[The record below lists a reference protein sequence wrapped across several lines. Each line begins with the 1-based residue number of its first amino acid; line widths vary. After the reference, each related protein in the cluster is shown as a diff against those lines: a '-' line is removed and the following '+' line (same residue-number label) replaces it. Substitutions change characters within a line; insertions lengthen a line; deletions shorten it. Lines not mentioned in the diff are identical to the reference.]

1 MTVERFTALADAYG
15 GDLRRWPA
23 VDRDAARAFQ
33 ARQGAIARRVLDEA
47 IELDRRLYA
56 ASVPAPTSLLRELI
70 LAGAPRA
77 PRGFGL
83 VATVSWLRWPAWLAP
98 GVGVAAACCAG
109 AILGLTV
116 SRHAETQL
124 TADTVLVASAD
135 LAAADPE
142 SSGIR

>member
-1 MTVERFTALADAYG
+1 MTVERFTTLADAYG

-23 VDRDAARAFQ
+23 AERDAARAFQ
-33 ARQGAIARRVLDEA
+33 SRESAVARRVLEA
-47 IELDRRLYA
+47 AAELDRHLYA
-56 ASVPAPTSLLRELI
+56 ASVPAPAPLLRELI

-77 PRGFGL
+77 PRRLGFSG
-83 VATVSWLRWPAWLAP
+83 AFAWLRYPAWLAP
-98 GVGVAAACCAG
+98 GAGVAAACCAG
-109 AILGLTV
+109 AILGLTA
-116 SRHAETQL
+116 SHHAETQL